1 MPLAVLP
8 ALVGDI
14 EEAFNVHFDAFRD
27 EPIMRFLYPGGVDRE
42 AHRKGTAT
50 WWNHDRT
57 GHHFK
62 CVDTDTGR
70 IVGLASWD
78 VFWKPGDGFERPA
91 GIPWLE
97 GEDKTRCEAVLA
109 PIWDLRVRFF
119 GKRRHVYLASVAVDP
134 QHQRRGIGSLLVKSG
149 VDMAEQ
155 LQVPV
160 YTEASE
166 SGFGLYE
173 RMGFERV
180 THARLI
186 HRAEVTGDPA
196 DVEVPLVVRMPSAA
210 KGMSFKEWEEK
221 GFPEN
226 YHTKA
231 FANLLELKWTMQT
244 AV

>member
-97 GEDKTRCEAVLA
+97 GEDKARCEAVLA

-119 GKRRHVYLASVAVDP
+119 GKRRHVCEFFSFSSSLVHRNTCHCHEKKKKKKRKISNANNQTSRPWPWIPSTSGAAS
-134 QHQRRGIGSLLVKSG
+134 
-149 VDMAEQ
+149 
-155 LQVPV
+155 
-160 YTEASE
+160 
-166 SGFGLYE
+166 GLC
-173 RMGFERV
+173 
-180 THARLI
+180 
-186 HRAEVTGDPA
+186 
-196 DVEVPLVVRMPSAA
+196 
-210 KGMSFKEWEEK
+210 W
-221 GFPEN
+221 
-226 YHTKA
+226 
-231 FANLLELKWTMQT
+231 
-244 AV
+244 